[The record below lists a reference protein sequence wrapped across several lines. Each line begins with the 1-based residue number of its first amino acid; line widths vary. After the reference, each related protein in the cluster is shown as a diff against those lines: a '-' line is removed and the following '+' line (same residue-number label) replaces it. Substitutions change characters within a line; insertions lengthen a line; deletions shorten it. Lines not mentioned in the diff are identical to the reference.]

1 MSARSEA
8 GAVAPSKMARVFER
22 DPDRVAS
29 AWRRLRYAEG
39 AKEEVPGNILD
50 DLAESFVR
58 ELGATMCGAQGTAWG
73 RTRGVLR
80 LSPERGLRTLL
91 EELAALRRCLLDAAD
106 ALGGGTQD
114 RAAIYVA
121 VEEAT
126 NSAAALYAQLMDP
139 LAPHAIAPAGV
150 IVIEHFERAATL
162 HARTGT
168 PAPAAPAAH

>member
-1 MSARSEA
+1 MSARNEA

-39 AKEEVPGNILD
+39 PKETVPGNILD
-50 DLAESFVR
+50 DVVESFVR
-58 ELGATMCGAQGTAWG
+58 ELGASMGGAPGTAWT

-91 EELAALRRCLLDAAD
+91 DEFSALRRCLLDAAE
-106 ALGGGTQD
+106 ALGGSAPE

-121 VEEAT
+121 VEEAAS
-126 NSAAALYAQLMDP
+126 SATALYAQMMDP
-139 LAPHAIAPAGV
+139 LAALATAPGG
-150 IVIEHFERAATL
+150 IVVVEHFERAATSYSRPG
-162 HARTGT
+162 A
-168 PAPAAPAAH
+168 PAPAAH